1 MAIQN
6 LDKTHAIG
14 QADDAGKQKRIM
26 RFTTDSVKET
36 VFKKAERKTELIN
49 CGAKRKNQQIC
60 VGIKFQPSLKR
71 QHIKCL

>member
-6 LDKTHAIG
+6 LDKSHAIG

-36 VFKKAERKTELIN
+36 VLKKAERKTELIN
-49 CGAKRKNQQIC
+49 CGAKKKKPTNLC
-60 VGIKFQPSLKR
+60 GN
-71 QHIKCL
+71 

>member
-14 QADDAGKQKRIM
+14 QVDDAGKQKRIM

-36 VFKKAERKTELIN
+36 VLKKAERKTELIN
-49 CGAKRKNQQIC
+49 CGAKKKKPANLC
-60 VGIKFQPSLKR
+60 GN
-71 QHIKCL
+71 

>member
-36 VFKKAERKTELIN
+36 VLKKAERKTE
-49 CGAKRKNQQIC
+49 RKNQQIC

>member
-36 VFKKAERKTELIN
+36 VF
-49 CGAKRKNQQIC
+49 
-60 VGIKFQPSLKR
+60 
-71 QHIKCL
+71 